1 MDLLNRKNISRI
13 SEECSCLGKKV
24 LAGDS
29 EAARELYGS
38 GWKEN
43 RALIKTCSYLQ
54 DNITAVEIEN
64 DDTGIYNDEFMYYWG
79 MTCLGEQSNLIIK
92 DLGTAE
98 ICFNKI
104 KKIIPKVE
112 ARLAYI
118 QLLKSTVPAKN
129 DINVAKL
136 DVLRKWAGKQDLF
149 SRIILSKICFY
160 EFLHEYHMD
169 YSALPIR
176 VLRLLDLPCQMG
188 HPVAIRFCKEVLAYT
203 GIPAAMDMWLDEA
216 NINSD
221 VLYDYETPANM
232 QIRL

>member
-1 MDLLNRKNISRI
+1 MNGFIDRENVSQI
-13 SEECSCLGKKV
+13 SEKCSYLGKRV
-24 LAGDS
+24 MDGDLG
-29 EAARELYGS
+29 AVRGLYNHI
-38 GWKEN
+38 WKEN
-43 RALIKTCSYLQ
+43 PALTRTISLLQ
-54 DNITAVEIEN
+54 DNLTAAEIEKDIN
-64 DDTGIYNDEFMYYWG
+64 RTYCEEFLYYWG
-79 MTCLGEQSNLIIK
+79 MTCIGEQSNLILK

-118 QLLKSTVPAKN
+118 QLLKSTVPAKS
-129 DINVAKL
+129 DFNVARL

-160 EFLHEYHMD
+160 EFLHEYEMD
-169 YSALPIR
+169 YSVLPIR
-176 VLRLLDLPCQMG
+176 ALRLLDLPCQMG

-221 VLYDYETPANM
+221 VLYDYETVNM